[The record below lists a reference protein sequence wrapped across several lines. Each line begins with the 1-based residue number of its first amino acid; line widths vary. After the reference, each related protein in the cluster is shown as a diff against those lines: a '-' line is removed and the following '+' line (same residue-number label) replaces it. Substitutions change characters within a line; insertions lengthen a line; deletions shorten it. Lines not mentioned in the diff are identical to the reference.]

1 VDLHRIVRLRN
12 PVLPYA
18 WGSRTAIAALLGE
31 PVPSAG
37 PQAELWMGAHPS
49 HPSQVRTD
57 HGELPLDA
65 WIARDPECVL
75 GASVASRFAGRLP
88 FLLKVLAAEQ
98 PLSLQVHPSPEQARA
113 GFERENAA
121 GIPLDSPRR
130 CYRDASHKP
139 ELLCALTPFHA
150 LVGFQPPAQ
159 IAARLAELAAPE
171 LEPSLRAAEAGG
183 TQGLRACFTELLR
196 LDAATRRRVL
206 ARAAE
211 CARNRSDAALDL
223 VVQLSEAHPGDA
235 GALAP
240 LWMNRIELAPGQAMF
255 LPAGLLHSYL
265 GGVGIEL
272 MASSDNVLRGGLTEK
287 HVDVPELLRVLCF
300 EPNGFQRVTPDPAEA
315 GEARYATPAAEFAL
329 SVVRLGA
336 SGAFEARERRG
347 VEILLCTEGTGEVSD
362 VDRTQCVPLRRG
374 ESLLVPGALGRYRV
388 EGSGTLYRATVGPA
402 AGPPGRESRT
412 RR

>member
-1 VDLHRIVRLRN
+1 MELQRIVRLRN

-18 WGSRTAIAALLGE
+18 WGSHTAIAALLGE
-31 PVPSAG
+31 PVPSTG

-49 HPSQVRTD
+49 HPSQVLTD
-57 HGELPLDA
+57 RGELPLDA
-65 WIARDPECVL
+65 WIARDPQAVL
-75 GASVASRFAGRLP
+75 GAPVASRFGGRLP
-88 FLLKVLAAEQ
+88 FLLKVLAAER

-171 LEPSLRAAEAGG
+171 LEPSLREAEAGDAK
-183 TQGLRACFTELLR
+183 GLRACFTELLK
-196 LDAATRRRVL
+196 LDAPARQRVL

-211 CARNRSDAALDL
+211 CARDRRDPALDL
-223 VVQLSEAHPGDA
+223 VAQLSQAHPGDV

-240 LWMNRIELAPGQAMF
+240 LLMNRIELAPGQAMF

-287 HVDVPELLRVLCF
+287 HVDVPELLRVLRF
-300 EPNGFQRVTPDPAEA
+300 EPGGLQRVLPDPAES
-315 GEARYATPAAEFAL
+315 GESRYATPAEEFAL
-329 SVVRLGA
+329 SVVRIA
-336 SGAFEARERRG
+336 APAVFAARERRG
-347 VEILLCTEGTGEVSD
+347 VEILLCTEGAGEISVDGKERVSI
-362 VDRTQCVPLRRG
+362 RSG
-374 ESLLVPGALGRYRV
+374 ESLLVPGSLGRYRV
-388 EGSGTLYRATVGPA
+388 EGCVTLYRATVGHAATPA
-402 AGPPGRESRT
+402 ERDAGM